1 MTPDEIRNSFLS
13 EMTRQGSI
21 AIPSAS
27 VVPEN
32 DPSTLF
38 VGSGMQPMV
47 PYLLGLDHPMGQDL
61 VNVQPCIRT
70 GDIEEVGDLTHL
82 TFFEMIGRW
91 ELGADPKTY
100 KAEQIRRVMDWQ
112 VNVLGLDPKR
122 LSVTIHSGNSDLGI
136 NYDDASLKVWQEFFA
151 SHNIE
156 APVEEE
162 PFTYGASRGGRIF
175 VYDDSENW
183 WSRAGVPSNMPV
195 GEPGGP
201 DSEMFFDHDPEGD
214 PMAHPADGGA
224 RFVEI
229 GNNVFMS
236 HKRTENGFV
245 LFERPNIDYG
255 GGLERI
261 LSAANGEVDVY
272 KSPFFAGPMQY
283 LEKQSNK
290 EYSKNEKAFRIIL
303 DHTRAT
309 VFLLASG
316 VYPSNKD
323 AGYVVRRLI
332 RRAARVGKTL
342 GYEGALLSNLA
353 QVFINESETYTFVQD
368 AREQILNALEQEE
381 TLFLKTLR
389 NGEREIRRFMK
400 TGDITGKIAFQFYET
415 YGFPLELTKE
425 LLEEEGMDIQG
436 PEGFDLAAKE
446 HSIASKSAST
456 AKFSGGLGDKSE
468 TTVSFHTATH
478 LLLAGLREVLGDHVH
493 QRGSNITPERI
504 RFDVSH
510 PQKIT
515 AEELQQVVT
524 FVNTAIKAGAEV
536 KSYEMD
542 KAEARKAGI
551 EGSFWEKYPERVTI
565 YEMKDS
571 KGTVFSRELCGGP
584 HVNNTGNLTQLGSFK
599 VLKEES
605 SSAGVRRIKAVIS

>member
-1 MTPDEIRNSFLS
+1 MTPDEIRNSFLD
-13 EMTRQGSI
+13 EMKRQGSVP
-21 AIPSAS
+21 IPASS

-47 PYLLGLDHPMGQDL
+47 PYLLGLDHPMGKDL

-91 ELGADPKTY
+91 ELGADPETY

-112 VNVLGLDPKR
+112 VNVLNLDPNR
-122 LSVTIHSGNSDLGI
+122 LSVSIHAGNADLGI
-136 NYDDASLKVWQEFFA
+136 DFDNASLKVWKEFFA
-151 SHNIE
+151 AHGIE
-156 APVEEE
+156 AKVEDE
-162 PFTYGASRGGRIF
+162 PFKYGASRGGRIF
-175 VYDDSENW
+175 VYDDGENW

-201 DSEMFFDHDPEGD
+201 DSEMFFDHDPDGD
-214 PMAHPADGGA
+214 VMLHPAEGGD

-236 HKRTENGFV
+236 HKRTEAGFE
-245 LFERPNIDYG
+245 LFEKPNIDYG

-261 LSAANGEVDVY
+261 LAAATGEADVY
-272 KSPFFAGPMQY
+272 RSPFFAGPMAW
-283 LEKQSNK
+283 LEENSGKT
-290 EYSKNEKAFRIIL
+290 YADHARAFRIVL
-303 DHTRAT
+303 DHCRAT

-332 RRAARVGKTL
+332 RRAARVGRTL
-342 GYEGALLSNLA
+342 DFEGPFLA
-353 QVFINESETYTFVQD
+353 ELAKVFIAESVTYSFVQD
-368 AREQILNALEQEE
+368 AREQVLNALEQEE
-381 TLFLKTLR
+381 AQFLKTLR
-389 NGEREIRRFMK
+389 SGEREIRRYMQNDVV
-400 TGDITGKIAFQFYET
+400 TGRVAFHFYET

-425 LLEEEGMDIQG
+425 LLEEEGKTIAE
-436 PEGFDLAAKE
+436 PEGFDVAAKE
-446 HSIASKSAST
+446 HSVASKSAST
-456 AKFSGGLGDKSE
+456 AKFAGGLGDKSE

-515 AEELQQVVT
+515 KDELAEVVE
-524 FVNTAIKAGAEV
+524 FVNKAIAAEASV
-536 KSYEMD
+536 HHFEMD
-542 KAEARKAGI
+542 KEEAREAGI

-565 YEMKDS
+565 YEMKDAD
-571 KGTVFSRELCGGP
+571 GNVYSRELCGGP
-584 HVNNTGNLTQLGSFK
+584 HAENTKELKQYGTFK

-605 SSAGVRRIKAVIS
+605 SSSGVRRIKAVIA

>member
-1 MTPDEIRNSFLS
+1 MTPDEIRKSFLD

-47 PYLLGLDHPMGQDL
+47 PYLLGLDHPMGKDL

-91 ELGADPKTY
+91 ELGADPETY
-100 KAEQIRRVMDWQ
+100 KAEQIRRIMDWQ
-112 VNVLGLDPKR
+112 VKVLGLDPNL
-122 LSVTIHSGNSDLGI
+122 LSVTIHCGNQELGI
-136 NYDDASLKVWQEFFA
+136 DFDNASLKVWQAFFEA
-151 SHNIE
+151 HNVDAKIE
-156 APVEEE
+156 DD
-162 PFTYGASRGGRIF
+162 PFKYGASRGGRIF

-201 DSEMFFDHDPEGD
+201 DSEMFFDHDPSGD
-214 PMAHPADGGA
+214 PMAHPAEGGD

-236 HKRTENGFV
+236 HKRTEDGFV
-245 LFERPNIDYG
+245 LFDRPNIDYG

-261 LSAANGEVDVY
+261 LSAATGEVDVY
-272 KSPFFAGPMQY
+272 KSPFFSGPMQY
-283 LEKQSNK
+283 LEEHSS
-290 EYSKNEKAFRIIL
+290 ETYGDNEKAYRIIL

-342 GYEGALLSNLA
+342 GFEGAFLADLA

-368 AREQILNALEQEE
+368 AREQVLNALEQEE

-400 TGDITGKIAFQFYET
+400 TGSVTGRIAFQFYET

-425 LLEEEGMDIQG
+425 LLEEDGISILE
-436 PEGFDLAAKE
+436 PEGFDIAAKE
-446 HSIASKSAST
+446 HSVASKSAST

-515 AEELQQVVT
+515 PDEIAQVVE
-524 FVNTAIKAGAEV
+524 FVNKAMVAEAEV

-542 KAEARKAGI
+542 KNEAREAGI
-551 EGSFWEKYPERVTI
+551 EGSFWDKYPERVTI
-565 YEMKDS
+565 YEMKDGA
-571 KGTVFSRELCGGP
+571 GTIYSRELCGGP
-584 HVNNTGNLTQLGSFK
+584 HVENTGNLNQLGTFK

-605 SSAGVRRIKAVIS
+605 SSSGVRRIKAVIA